1 MKKAFYLL
9 LLVTTAVSA
18 QIVYYNQAACT
29 APGISSQPV
38 AVQNVTNTLES
49 LTITA
54 TGTAPL
60 TYQWYLG
67 GATIAG
73 ATTSGYSSNSVSWA
87 GTNSYYCIVTNSCGS
102 TQSATVTLAWTN
114 SPCIGVGISA
124 EPVAQMNV
132 TNTSETVTI
141 TATGTAPITYQWYY
155 AGSSIAGATSSSF
168 TTNSLTAATNN
179 VYCALTNCGT
189 SGTQSTTVTMAWTNG
204 AGGGGGTTLLQSV
217 VDYAKNIPGIY
228 AIYAASNAWFSSSV
242 SNNATWSNLTTTA
255 GIDLTNLSVGTNGTD
270 LQPALAN
277 NDLNGNAVLKFDGAA
292 HFGGNGQYLNTTNFT
307 LSQPN
312 EYWFVVN
319 VSNVYTAGPYLF
331 NGMGAAKQ
339 VCQVSGPGGNNRIQI
354 NAGTTA
360 TASSQTWI
368 TNVWRVVSLVYK
380 STTSQVYTN
389 NIAASM
395 ISADAGTGGQNG
407 LVVGANSSVY
417 GYLGQ
422 KLAMVLAFSTN
433 LDHTATGTSSNL
445 FNLITNCYGVMQ

>member
-1 MKKAFYLL
+1 MRIIVALL
-9 LLVTTAVSA
+9 LTGLSCLGQAFTTADQAFLAQQYVSA
-18 QIVYYNQAACT
+18 
-29 APGISSQPV
+29 APV
-38 AVQNVTNTLES
+38 
-49 LTITA
+49 
-54 TGTAPL
+54 
-60 TYQWYLG
+60 
-67 GATIAG
+67 
-73 ATTSGYSSNSVSWA
+73 
-87 GTNSYYCIVTNSCGS
+87 
-102 TQSATVTLAWTN
+102 
-114 SPCIGVGISA
+114 
-124 EPVAQMNV
+124 
-132 TNTSETVTI
+132 
-141 TATGTAPITYQWYY
+141 
-155 AGSSIAGATSSSF
+155 
-168 TTNSLTAATNN
+168 
-179 VYCALTNCGT
+179 
-189 SGTQSTTVTMAWTNG
+189 
-204 AGGGGGTTLLQSV
+204 GGTTPLQAI
-217 VDYAKNIPGIY
+217 VDYAKNIPGVY

-339 VCQVSGPGGNNRIQI
+339 VCQVSGPGGNNRMQI

-407 LVVGANSSVY
+407 LVVGANSSLY

-445 FNLITNCYGVMQ
+445 FNLITNCYGITVP